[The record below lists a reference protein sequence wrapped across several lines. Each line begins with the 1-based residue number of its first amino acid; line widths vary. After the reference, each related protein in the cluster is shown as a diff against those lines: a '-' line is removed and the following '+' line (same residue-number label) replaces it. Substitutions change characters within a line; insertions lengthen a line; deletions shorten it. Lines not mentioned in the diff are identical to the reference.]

1 MIEVSWQKSEDR
13 NQNSDMKKHNFKNL
27 QVWQKARLLNKEV
40 YLITKQFPDEEK
52 FGLISQLRRA
62 SISVMANIAEGSG
75 RKTTKDFSHFITMS
89 YGSALEIESLLIAS
103 LDLEHL
109 SQEEFNKLEEGINEI
124 QRMLNGLNNSIN

>member
-1 MIEVSWQKSEDR
+1 
-13 NQNSDMKKHNFKNL
+13 MKKHNFKNL

-40 YLITKQFPDEEK
+40 YLVTKKFPDDEK

-62 SISVMANIAEGSG
+62 SISVMANVAEGSG
-75 RKTTKDFSHFITMS
+75 RKTAKDFSHFITMS

-109 SQEEFNKLEEGINEI
+109 TQEEFNKLEEMINEV
-124 QRMLNGLNNSIN
+124 QRMLNGLNNSIK